1 MRPLSAGE
9 QALLSQASAMR
20 QGGRPAEA
28 ATAYQSLL
36 SLRPDLTDAW
46 YNLGLVLRR
55 AGRYAEALEAY
66 GEALKRGVSA
76 PEEVHLNRAVILADD
91 LARPEDARAEL
102 DRALALNAKYL
113 PALIN
118 LGNLN
123 DDLGRR
129 EAARAT
135 YERALA
141 IDADNPLA
149 LSRLAASTQPVDK
162 EDPLVERVASA
173 LGRARDP
180 ASRAE
185 LGFALGRL
193 LDACGDYDGAFD
205 AYSAANRA
213 SRLSTGARYDPRLVE
228 SFVDRMVAAFPDAGP
243 PSAGPEAE
251 APIFVCGLFRS
262 GSTLVERILTG
273 HPELRS
279 GGELDILPRL
289 IGSALRPWPEAA
301 SRLGSVE
308 FRRLASSYLSLA
320 QVMRAGGGR
329 LIDKRPD
336 NFLNIGLI
344 KRLFPSARIVHTIR
358 DPRDVCLSNWM
369 LHLDPSMPHAL
380 DLDDMAHWHGQYARL
395 MSHWKALW
403 PSDIWDLSYDDLVA
417 DPQVVA
423 GAVMDFLGLEWR
435 DDLLDFPHRPGAVQT
450 ASVWQVREAI
460 YTRSSGRWINYAHR
474 LSPAWLASLQPRT

>member
-1 MRPLSAGE
+1 MERLSADE
-9 QALLSQASAMR
+9 QALLSQASVMR
-20 QGGRPAEA
+20 QGGRSAEA
-28 ATAYQSLL
+28 ATAYQALL
-36 SLRPDLTDAW
+36 SRRPDLTDAW

-55 AGRYAEALEAY
+55 TGRYAEALEAY
-66 GEALKRGVSA
+66 GEALKRGVTT

-91 LARPEDARAEL
+91 LARPDDAKVEL
-102 DRALALNAKYL
+102 DRALALNSRYL

-129 EAARAT
+129 DAARDA

-149 LSRLAASTQPVDK
+149 LSRLAASKQPVDK
-162 EDPLVERVASA
+162 CDPLVERVVSA
-173 LGRARDP
+173 LSRASDP
-180 ASRAE
+180 PSRAE

-213 SRLSTGARYDPRLVE
+213 SRLSTGALYDPRWVE
-228 SFVDRMVAAFPDAGP
+228 SFVDRMIAAFPDAGP
-243 PSAGPEAE
+243 PGADSGGE

-273 HPELRS
+273 HPELRP
-279 GGELDILPRL
+279 GGELHILPRL
-289 IGSALRPWPEAA
+289 IGASLRPWPEAA
-301 SRLGSVE
+301 SGLGSAE
-308 FRRLASSYLSLA
+308 FQRLADSYLSIA
-320 QVMRAGGGR
+320 EAMRPGSGR

-344 KRLFPSARIVHTIR
+344 KRLFPSARIVHTVR

-380 DLDDMAHWHGQYARL
+380 DLDDMAHWHGQYVRL
-395 MSHWKALW
+395 MVHWKALW

-423 GAVMDFLGLEWR
+423 GAVMRFIGLDWR
-435 DDLLDFPHRPGAVQT
+435 EDLLDFANRPGAVQT
-450 ASVWQVREAI
+450 ASVWQVREPL

-474 LSPAWLASLQPRT
+474 LSPDWLASLQPRT